1 MVYLLDANDYDEK
14 ELLLLNKRILQNTMK
29 DCLGDLERWPLKM
42 EIERI
47 DNKLKEME
55 IVNGS

>member
-1 MVYLLDANDYDEK
+1 MVYLFDANDYDEK

-29 DCLGDLERWPLKM
+29 DCLGDLERLPLKM

-47 DNKLKEME
+47 DNELKEME
-55 IVNGS
+55 IVNCS